1 MVAHEVEILMGLLVA
16 VAALVTL
23 SRRTWIP
30 YPVWLVLGGLALA
43 FIPGVPTIAMRPEI
57 VFLVFL
63 PPLLYRES
71 LNAPLRAFRANVRA
85 IFSLAVGLV
94 LVSTVIAAW
103 VAHRMI
109 PGMPWPAAF
118 VLGAVLAPTD
128 EVAVTEVAEKLS
140 VPRRAMAV
148 IEGESLINDAIS
160 LVAYRMAIIAAVSNS
175 FSLGSGAL
183 QFLEISI
190 GGVAIGL
197 GVGWLVAVLRRRLH
211 DPPVENTISL
221 LTPFAAYIPAD
232 AIGVSGVLSVVTIG
246 LYLGRLSPRLIS
258 SRTRLQAQVMW
269 EMIAFLLNGLLFI
282 LTGLQI
288 RLILHGQ
295 EIGRLGPILGYT
307 AVLILTLFAL
317 RFAWLFVTAY
327 LARLLIP
334 GLRERDPFPP
344 WQQLFLIGWTGI
356 RGGLS
361 LVAALAIPFTI
372 SGGIPF
378 PNRSLIISIAF
389 FVILATLLLQGL
401 TLPWLIHRLR
411 LDQDSSHE
419 REEDEE
425 TRARLV
431 AARAALNRL
440 EALRARHGGRRGKR
454 APGVA
459 LDDLPSDQMQAAM
472 LDDLRD
478 RYVER
483 LHRYTAQV
491 KGDGDDFHE
500 ARDESYRKLRRDL
513 LRAEREA
520 VLKLRDEGRIGDD
533 VLRRIQRDLDLDELR
548 LAEPE
553 QT

>member
-1 MVAHEVEILMGLLVA
+1 VREIEILLGLLVA

-23 SRRTWIP
+23 SRRTAIP

-43 FIPGVPTIAMRPEI
+43 FVPGVPPIAIRPEL

-71 LNAPLRAFRANVRA
+71 LTAPLSAFRANVRS

-94 LVSTVIAAW
+94 LASTVAAAW
-103 VAHRMI
+103 VAHRLI
-109 PGMPWPAAF
+109 PGMNWPAAF

-128 EVAVTEVAEKLS
+128 EVAVTEVAERLS
-140 VPRRAMAV
+140 VPYRAMAV
-148 IEGESLINDAIS
+148 LEGESLINDAIS
-160 LVAYRMAIIAAVSNS
+160 LVAYRMAVTAAVTRS

-183 QFLEISI
+183 QFLAIGL

-197 GVGWLVAVLRRRLH
+197 GAGWLAAALRRHLH

-221 LTPFAAYIPAD
+221 LTPFAAYVPAD
-232 AIGVSGVLSVVTIG
+232 ALGVSGVLSVVTVG
-246 LYLGRLSPRLIS
+246 LYLGRLGPRLVS

-288 RLILHGQ
+288 KLILQ
-295 EIGRLGPILGYT
+295 ARQVGPLA
-307 AVLILTLFAL
+307 AVLGDTAALLLTLTAL
-317 RFAWLFVTAY
+317 RFLWVFLSAY
-327 LARLLIP
+327 LPRALLP
-334 GLRERDPFPP
+334 GLRRRDPFPS
-344 WQQLFLIGWTGI
+344 WQQLVLVSWTGI

-361 LVAALAIPFTI
+361 LVAALAIPFTL

-378 PNRSLIISIAF
+378 PDRSLIISIAF

-401 TLPWLIHRLR
+401 TLPWLIRRLH
-411 LDQDSSHE
+411 LDQDGS
-419 REEDEE
+419 REKAEDEE

-431 AARAALNRL
+431 AARAALARL
-440 EALRARHGGRRGKR
+440 EALRARRGGRRNR
-454 APGVA
+454 RDPEVA
-459 LDDLPSDQMQAAM
+459 LDDLPPDQMEAAL
-472 LDDLRD
+472 LDALRD

-483 LHRYTAQV
+483 LHRYTAHV
-491 KGDGDDFHE
+491 RGDGDDFHE

-520 VLKLRDEGRIGDD
+520 VLQLRDESRISDD
-533 VLRRIQRDLDLDELR
+533 TLRRIQRDLDLDELR
-548 LAEPE
+548 LTEETE

>member
-1 MVAHEVEILMGLLVA
+1 MVAREVEILMGLLVA

-43 FIPGVPTIAMRPEI
+43 FIPGVPAIAMRPEI

-63 PPLLYRES
+63 PPLLFRES
-71 LNAPLRAFRANVRA
+71 INAPLSDFKTNARS

-94 LVSTVIAAW
+94 LATTVVVAW
-103 VAHRMI
+103 VAHRLI
-109 PGMPWPAAF
+109 PGMTWPAAF

-128 EVAVTEVAEKLS
+128 EVAVTEVAERLS

-148 IEGESLINDAIS
+148 LEGESLINDAIS
-160 LVAYRMAIIAAVSNS
+160 LVAYRMAITAAVTNA
-175 FSLGSGAL
+175 FSLGRGAL
-183 QFLEISI
+183 QFLAVSL

-197 GVGWLVAVLRRRLH
+197 GVGWLVALLRRRLH

-221 LTPFAAYIPAD
+221 LTPFAAYVPAD

-258 SRTRLQAQVMW
+258 SRVRLQVQVMW

-288 RLILHGQ
+288 RLILHAKQMGP
-295 EIGRLGPILGYT
+295 LGPVLGYT
-307 AVLILTLFAL
+307 AVLILTLIAI
-317 RFAWLFVTAY
+317 RFVWLFVTAY
-327 LARLLIP
+327 LTRALIP
-334 GLRERDPFPP
+334 GLRRRDPYPP
-344 WQQLFLIGWTGI
+344 WQQLFLVSWTGI

-372 SGGIPF
+372 AGGVPF
-378 PNRSLIISIAF
+378 PNRSLIIGISF

-401 TLPWLIHRLR
+401 TLPWLIRLLR
-411 LDQDSSHE
+411 LDQDGSHE

-440 EALRARHGGRRGKR
+440 EALRARHGGRRSKR

-459 LDDLPSDQMQAAM
+459 LDDLPPDQMKAAM

-483 LHRYTAQV
+483 LHRYTARV
-491 KGDGDDFHE
+491 KGDDDDFHE
-500 ARDESYRKLRRDL
+500 DRDESYRKLRRDL
-513 LRAEREA
+513 LHAERDA
-520 VLKLRDEGRIGDD
+520 VLKLRDEGRISDD
-533 VLRRIQRDLDLDELR
+533 TLRRIQRDLDLDELR
-548 LAEPE
+548 LTEPE
-553 QT
+553 QA